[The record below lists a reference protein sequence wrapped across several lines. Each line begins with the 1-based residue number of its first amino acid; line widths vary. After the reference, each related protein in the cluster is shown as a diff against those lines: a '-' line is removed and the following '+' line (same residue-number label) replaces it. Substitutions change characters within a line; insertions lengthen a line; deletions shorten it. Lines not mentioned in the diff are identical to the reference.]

1 MANVRDVVRLINA
14 VAPEANAITDG
25 YDNVGLI
32 VGKAD
37 SEVYRVL
44 CCLDVTEEVLREAID
59 SDVQM
64 IVSHHPMIFYP
75 INKVTDESL
84 LGSKIITAIE
94 NGIAIY
100 ASHTPLDFTVDGIN
114 DYLAGVFKL
123 KDVEV
128 MDKYISENEGLGRVG
143 NLEEEVTVS
152 ALKDEVARRLDDEY
166 VRVIGDHYDP
176 VSRVAISNGAGGG
189 ETAYVDMA
197 LKAGADCLRT
207 ADLKPHVAI
216 YAKERGVTV
225 IEPQH
230 YTMEHVYVSRFIEL
244 LGDEAEANGVDI
256 ELIQS
261 EKDINPRI

>member
-1 MANVRDVVRLINA
+1 MAKVRDVVKIINA
-14 VAPEANAITDG
+14 VAPEANAIVG
-25 YDNVGLI
+25 EYDNVGLI

-37 SEVYRVL
+37 NEVDRVL
-44 CCLDVTEEVLREAID
+44 CCLDVTEEVLGEALEAG
-59 SDVQM
+59 VQM
-64 IVSHHPMIFYP
+64 IIAHHPMIFRP
-75 INKVTDESL
+75 INKITDESI

-100 ASHTPLDFTVDGIN
+100 AAHTSLDFTVDGIN
-114 DYLAGVFKL
+114 DYVAKLFKL
-123 KDVEV
+123 KDIKV

-176 VSRVAISNGAGGG
+176 VSRVAIINGAGGG
-189 ETAYVDMA
+189 DTAYVDMA
-197 LKAGADCLRT
+197 LKAGADCLIT
-207 ADLKPHVAI
+207 ADLKHHVAI

-230 YTMEHVYVSRFIEL
+230 YTMEHVYISRLIEL
-244 LGDEAEANGVDI
+244 LADEAEASGVDI